1 MDRPTFHES
10 WHRVAD
16 LRPRLRI
23 SVRITRQHFRGR
35 RWHVVEDPA
44 SGQFY
49 RLSDAGY
56 DLVGRLDGTTTVD
69 RAWHASLERLGDE
82 ALTQGEAIALLGQ
95 LYRSNLIR
103 AEVTGDSLAVLQR
116 QQERR
121 AREVRGYLQ
130 SLLFLRIPLFDPDSM
145 LTRWA
150 PLVSWMFGPVG
161 LIAWVI
167 LIGVGLGHVIG
178 RGKAVMDSATG
189 VLAAE
194 NILYLYL
201 VYAGIKLLHELGHA
215 FACKVFGR
223 RDGTGG
229 EVHTIG
235 IMFLVFVPLP
245 YVDASSSWAFRSRL
259 QRIVVAAAGILVEL
273 ACAAVAAIVWAR
285 SAEGTTAHAV
295 AYNAMF
301 VASVSTL
308 LFNGNPLLRYD
319 AYYILSDVLGI
330 PNLARRSTDALKYLV
345 KRYAWGIRQA
355 MNPAR
360 DRGDAALLLGYG
372 IASTA
377 YRAVVYLGI
386 ALFIASQQILI
397 GAALLV
403 FGVVVWVIVP
413 IGQLI
418 HYLLLNPEPARTRGR
433 AVAVTLGSLLC
444 LVVPAATVPVPDHT
458 RATGVA
464 EPNDFEVVYAQVDGF
479 LDGFVPTGSLVDG
492 LSATPLAEQSNLRL
506 ARDHNVLDA
515 ELAGLRASRA
525 LAFRDD
531 PARAFQIDRQI
542 ETTLDQMSWVER
554 QEDGLRSRSELRG
567 QWIAPNLE
575 RLEGGFVRRGQAIG
589 MVADLSVMRVRVVMD
604 QRTAAL
610 VIDEARPSVELR
622 ARNRP
627 DQLVHAELERV
638 LPAGQRRLPSA
649 ALGIAG
655 GGSVATTPDD
665 SHGENTREDVFE
677 AWLVLPADHGLL
689 PGQRVVARFQLDPRP
704 VLEQGLRIVRQ
715 VLQERFRV

>member
-1 MDRPTFHES
+1 
-10 WHRVAD
+10 
-16 LRPRLRI
+16 
-23 SVRITRQHFRGR
+23 
-35 RWHVVEDPA
+35 VEDPA

-56 DLVGRLDGTTTVD
+56 NLVGQLDGATTVD
-69 RAWHASLERLGDE
+69 HAWHASLERMGDE

-103 AEVTGDSLAVLQR
+103 AEVTGDSLAVFHRQR
-116 QQERR
+116 ERR

-130 SLLFLRIPLFDPDSM
+130 SLLFLRIPLFDPDAM
-145 LTRWA
+145 LSRWA
-150 PLVSWMFGPVG
+150 TLVSWMFGPVG
-161 LIAWVI
+161 LVAWLI
-167 LIGVGLGHVIG
+167 LVGIGLGHVIG
-178 RGKAVMDSATG
+178 RGKAVLDSATG

-194 NILYLYL
+194 NLLYLYL

-223 RDGTGG
+223 RNGTGG
-229 EVHTIG
+229 EVHTVG

-273 ACAAVAAIVWAR
+273 ACAAFASIVWAR
-285 SAEGTTAHAV
+285 SAQGTTAHAV

-319 AYYILSDVLGI
+319 AYYILSDLLGI

-355 MNPAR
+355 PDPAR
-360 DRGDAALLLGYG
+360 EPGEAVLLLAYG
-372 IASTA
+372 VASTV
-377 YRAVVYLGI
+377 YRAFVYLGI
-386 ALFIASQQILI
+386 ALFIASQQVLV

-403 FGVVVWVIVP
+403 FGFVIWIVVP
-413 IGQLI
+413 TGQLVR
-418 HYLLLNPEPARTRGR
+418 YLLLNPELARTRGR
-433 AVAVTLGSLLC
+433 ALAVTVGSLLV
-444 LVVPAATVPVPDHT
+444 LAVPAATVPVPDHT
-458 RATGVA
+458 RASGVA
-464 EPNDFEVVYAQVDGF
+464 EPNEFEVVYAQVDGF
-479 LDGFVPTGSLVDG
+479 LNGCMPTGSPLASP
-492 LSATPLAEQSNLRL
+492 SAAPLAEQSNARL
-506 ARDHNVLDA
+506 DRDREVLNA
-515 ELAGLRASRA
+515 EIAGLRASRA

-542 ETTLDQMSWVER
+542 ETTVEQLSWVER
-554 QEDGLRSRSELRG
+554 QESELRSRSTLHG
-567 QWIAPNLE
+567 QWIAPNLD
-575 RLEGGFVRRGQAIG
+575 RIEGGFVRRGQAIG
-589 MVADLSVMRVRVVMD
+589 MVADLSEMRVRVVMD

-610 VIDEARPSVELR
+610 VIDEARPVVELR

-627 DQLVHAELERV
+627 DQLIDAELERV

-649 ALGIAG
+649 ALSIAG
-655 GGSVATTPDD
+655 GGSVATAPDD
-665 SHGENTREDVFE
+665 ADAEKTREDVFE

-689 PGQRVVARFQLDPRP
+689 PGQRVVARFRLDSRP
-704 VLEQGLRIVRQ
+704 LLEQGLRVVRQ